1 MIAHAARI
9 FLLGIIIPI
18 GFADAV
24 RAQSTDALYERAKAE
39 GSVTLYG
46 AGPPE
51 PFKRWIKDFQQ
62 QYPGVT
68 IEFAGGLSNALD
80 QKIEQQIAA
89 HKMAAD
95 VGIFQTMQDFVR
107 WKQQGALMLFR
118 PDGFDKIDSAFKDED
133 GAFTTVS
140 VNLVTYA
147 YNTKGVSAAD
157 VPKSALDFLKPM
169 FKGRLIT
176 SDPSDDDAGLMAFHV
191 IVDKYGWD
199 YMTKYM
205 AMAPHFTRDGHAV
218 VSNAVAAGDALATF
232 EFDLDHAAADRGRQA
247 DPDGAVASRSDAGVL
262 GGRRDLCR
270 RATPQRGEIVPRLV
284 SRARPAAEE
293 RRLLGPVRRAA
304 APGLQA
310 VVGLQSRPQLP
321 RAAFRSGAACGIETP
336 VCRICE
342 PQIDRSTSE
351 GRPSWAPGPSAA
363 NGRPQ
368 EPPLRLRPR
377 RISHQPST
385 GFTAL
390 TPGAGG
396 LD

>member
-9 FLLGIIIPI
+9 FLLGIILLI
-18 GFADAV
+18 GLADAV

-68 IEFAGGLSNALD
+68 VVFTGGLSNALD
-80 QKIEQQIAA
+80 QKIERQIAD

-107 WKQQGALMLFR
+107 WKQQGALMLFK

-176 SDPSDDDAGLMAFHV
+176 SDPSDDDAGLMAFHA

-232 EFDLDHAAADRGRQA
+232 DSTSTTPRLIAAGKPIQMVLSQA
-247 DPDGAVASRSDAGVL
+247 DPTPVFLVAGAIFAGAPHPNAAKLFLDWYLAPDQQRRNGAFSARSDVPP
-262 GGRRDLCR
+262 
-270 RATPQRGEIVPRLV
+270 PQGF
-284 SRARPAAEE
+284 RPLSAYN
-293 RRLLGPVRRAA
+293 L
-304 APGLQA
+304 
-310 VVGLQSRPQLP
+310 
-321 RAAFRSGAACGIETP
+321 
-336 VCRICE
+336 
-342 PQIDRSTSE
+342 DRSFRALHSD
-351 GRPSWAPGPSAA
+351 PVKLAA
-363 NGRPQ
+363 
-368 EPPLRLRPR
+368 LKR
-377 RISHQPST
+377 R
-385 GFTAL
+385 F
-390 TPGAGG
+390 AGYVNRK
-396 LD
+396 